1 MSRRLSLTLLAVM
14 ALAAALVVP
23 NMAPAATKKVRT
35 KITIGH
41 SGSRLTGKVKSRK
54 ATCRKGR
61 RVVVYRGSRA
71 VGPKS
76 RTITIGG
83 GGGGGGTTT
92 LSTKLTIRFAPGGP
106 YTGGAFS
113 GTVGSPESA
122 CISGRTVSVYLQGS
136 STAIG
141 SDTSSSNG
149 SWSVQAPPSLQTGQ
163 YLAKTPAKGINAGT
177 CDAGQSPT
185 VSAP

>member
-71 VGPKS
+71 VGRTKSSRRGKWHVNLGANAHGRFHAVAKKKKHRNLVCKAAKS

-92 LSTKLTIRFAPGGP
+92 FSTK
-106 YTGGAFS
+106 
-113 GTVGSPESA
+113 
-122 CISGRTVSVYLQGS
+122 
-136 STAIG
+136 
-141 SDTSSSNG
+141 
-149 SWSVQAPPSLQTGQ
+149 
-163 YLAKTPAKGINAGT
+163 
-177 CDAGQSPT
+177 
-185 VSAP
+185 